1 MTAVVSDA
9 PPAALRRTPRQQR
22 SRDRVGAILD
32 AAASVIDREGPEGLT
47 TTAVADAAGM
57 PVGTLYQ
64 YFANATALVDALV
77 QRHDNRLRSVLE
89 GTLERGGYRD
99 PDEVGPAL
107 VAAYVT
113 YLRTE
118 PGFRALWFSPRFDA
132 SARAMDE
139 PSANALVAATVNWLR
154 ASGLVAAGDEE
165 DLEVSVLVR
174 WRVAEA
180 LIDLA
185 FRLDPDGDERVLD
198 RLRRLL
204 TPPGLSL

>member
-1 MTAVVSDA
+1 MD
-9 PPAALRRTPRQQR
+9 
-22 SRDRVGAILD
+22 AILD
-32 AAASVIDREGPEGLT
+32 AAAAIVDRHGPTGLT
-47 TTAVADAAGM
+47 TTAVAQVAGM

-77 QRHDNRLRSVLE
+77 RRHDTRLRSVLE
-89 GTLERGGYRD
+89 DTLDRGGYQD

-107 VAAYVT
+107 VAAYVS

-118 PGFRALWFSPRFDA
+118 PGFRALWFSPLFDA
-132 SARAMDE
+132 SDRALED
-139 PSANALVAATVNWLR
+139 PSANALVATTVAWLR
-154 ASGLVAAGDEE
+154 SSGLVAPGDED
-165 DLEVSVLVR
+165 DLEISVLVR

-185 FRLDPDGDERVLD
+185 FRLDPDGEERVLE
-198 RLRRLL
+198 RLHRLL